1 MAEPSISSGSS
12 SSPIGARM
20 TDLPRKVASATRT
33 SRTTTGAMSPGLL
46 DSSPIGSMRMMVH
59 PAVTMPSATIIILV
73 DDLKT

>member
-20 TDLPRKVASATRT
+20 TDLPRKVANATMM
-33 SRTTTGAMSPGLL
+33 SRPTIGTIMAAVTGSV
-46 DSSPIGSMRMMVH
+46 RMMPH
-59 PAVTMPSATIIILV
+59 ATATKPSATIIIRV